1 MSKLIF
7 SGLQPSGDIHIGNYL
22 GAIQQWVEL
31 SREID
36 GFYSVVDYHA
46 ITANHDRE
54 LLRKRSVDA
63 ALQFIAA
70 GVDLDRSEIFI
81 QSTVPEHTELAW
93 IFNSVTPMGLLERMT
108 QFKEKSRSNVKNIN
122 AGLFTYPVLQTA
134 DILLYKATDV
144 PVGEDQAQHIELAR
158 EITQKFNNRYGKI
171 FPEPRTLIT
180 RARRIIGLD
189 GKNKMSKSLNNHI
202 AIMDSE
208 EVIQK
213 KLKSAVTDTR
223 RVRLT
228 DPGEPDDC
236 NIFALHAHFTDAD
249 KRAEIASGCRSAGI
263 GCGECKKI
271 LGDNIN
277 EKLTPLREKITDLQQ
292 HPDTVLDV
300 LQRGTARAGT
310 VAQETMAEVRSSIGI
325 R

>member
-1 MSKLIF
+1 MSRRIL
-7 SGLQPSGDIHIGNYL
+7 SGLQPTGDIHIGNYL

-31 SREID
+31 SRQYD
-36 GFYSVVDYHA
+36 GFYCVVDYHA
-46 ITANHDRE
+46 ITAQHEVE
-54 LLRKRSVDA
+54 LLQQRSFDA

-70 GVDLDRSEIFI
+70 GVDLERSEIFI

-93 IFNSVTPMGLLERMT
+93 VFSTITPMGLLERMT
-108 QFKEKSRSNVKNIN
+108 QFKDKSRKNNKNIN

-158 EITQKFNNRYGKI
+158 EITQKFNNRYGEL

-180 RARRIIGLD
+180 QARRIIGLD

-202 AIMDSE
+202 AIMDTDE
-208 EVIQK
+208 EIAA
-213 KLKSAVTDTR
+213 KLRSAVTDTR

-228 DPGEPDDC
+228 DPGEPTDC
-236 NIFALHAHFTDAD
+236 NIFALHDFFTSPEQ
-249 KRAEIASGCRSAGI
+249 REEIATGCRNATI

-271 LGDNIN
+271 LADNISSF
-277 EKLTPLREKITDLQQ
+277 LTPLRDSISDLQQ
-292 HPDTVLDV
+292 HPDTVRDV
-300 LQRGTARAGT
+300 LQRGTARAGEL
-310 VAQETMAEVRSSIGI
+310 ARETMAEVRSRIGI

>member
-1 MSKLIF
+1 MSKLIL
-7 SGLQPSGDIHIGNYL
+7 SGLQPTGDIHIGNYL

-31 SREID
+31 SREND
-36 GFYSVVDYHA
+36 GFYCVVDYHA
-46 ITANHDRE
+46 ITTDHDVE
-54 LLRKRSVDA
+54 LLRQRSIEA

-93 IFNSVTPMGLLERMT
+93 IFNTVTPMGLLERMT
-108 QFKEKSRSNVKNIN
+108 QFKDKSRSNAKNIN
-122 AGLFTYPVLQTA
+122 AGLFTYPILQTA

-158 EITQKFNNRYGKI
+158 EITQKFNNRYGKV

-208 EVIQK
+208 EMVEK
-213 KLKSAVTDTR
+213 KLRSAVTDSR
-223 RVRLT
+223 RMRLT
-228 DPGEPDDC
+228 DPGEPEDC

-249 KRAEIASGCRSAGI
+249 KREEIAAGCRSAGI

-271 LGDNIN
+271 LGNNIN
-277 EKLTPLREKITDLQQ
+277 EKLAPFREKISELQQ
-292 HPDTVLDV
+292 HPDTVLDI
-300 LQRGTARAGT
+300 LQRGTARASE
-310 VAQETMAEVRSSIGI
+310 VAQATMAEVRTRIGI